1 MKDEYIIV
9 DKKILPECYEKVI
22 EARMYL
28 AEGVY
33 KDVSEAVKAVGISRS
48 TYYKYKDFVFLPSD
62 ISPHRKALVSFNL
75 VHEKGKLGE
84 VLQVLASYDASILT
98 ITQNLPINGKAHV
111 LVSID
116 LTSVKCAVE
125 EIIRSVSL
133 VKGTSGTQLVAVD

>member
-1 MKDEYIIV
+1 MKTNYIIV

-22 EARMYL
+22 EVRTYL

-33 KDVSEAVKAVGISRS
+33 KDVSEAVKSVGISRS
-48 TYYKYKDFVFLPSD
+48 TYYKYKDFVFLPND

-84 VLQVLASYDASILT
+84 VLQILASLDASVLT

-111 LVSID
+111 LVSLD
-116 LTSVKCAVE
+116 LTNVKQPVE
-125 EIIRSVSL
+125 EIIKAVAS